1 MRSLRSGRQRI
12 SRGLGGALLG
22 SACALATACGSGSAP
37 HTFHPAANPAGGAS
51 ADPSSSPTAAPQAS
65 GTAAGTTLTV
75 PPFGQNAHIAMTS
88 WLPAQR
94 SEIPAVIAA
103 KNFLLAVLYADYTGD
118 RDHRWTGYAAP
129 GPVRSGLARTL
140 AQPGITTESFTGTI
154 RLWRMHAL
162 KTGPGPKGSIE
173 VFECIDNSHAR
184 NTGLSS
190 GKVLPKRLQ
199 TPKNQN
205 YYLNSDVLARSSTGH
220 WQVISIPAAV
230 YYPQAQECKP

>member
-1 MRSLRSGRQRI
+1 MRSLQSGRQRI

-22 SACALATACGSGSAP
+22 SACALVAACGSGSAP
-37 HTFHPAANPAGGAS
+37 HTFHPVDNPADGAS
-51 ADPSSSPTAAPQAS
+51 ASTPDSSATAAPQAA
-65 GTAAGTTLTV
+65 GTTTLTV
-75 PPFGQNAHIAMTS
+75 PPFGKNAHIAMAS
-88 WLPAQR
+88 WRPAQR

-118 RDHRWTGYAAP
+118 RDHRWTSYAAA

-140 AQPGITTESFTGTI
+140 AQPGITTESFIGTI
-154 RLWRMHAL
+154 RLWRMHAVR
-162 KTGPGPKGSIE
+162 TGPGPKGSIE

-199 TPKNQN
+199 TPKSEN